1 MSRTLLRGAD
11 VITMAPGRP
20 DVESVDLLVDGDH
33 IAALGTHLNSA
44 GAEVIDLGGRI
55 VMPGLVNAHLHT
67 WQTAL
72 RFIGVDWSLVEYLG
86 NVHGG
91 SAPRYTA
98 HDMYVGNLAGA
109 LNQIDHGVTTIGD
122 WCHNCITPDHA
133 DAATEGLVHS
143 GIRAVFLHGTSHGTT
158 DGPHDT
164 GEVDRL
170 LNGPIADNPLLS
182 IGMAIKGPQLS
193 PPEVAIA
200 DLRAAAER
208 GIVASL
214 HQSIGTPG
222 PGWQAVTDADLWGPM
237 VNIVHGTGLDAGWIH
252 RLRDHGVSFTCTPEN
267 ELGQGHCA
275 EVTSHLLDMG
285 AAPSLGTDTEIVSPG
300 EVLIAVRIMLALQR
314 NLTHAKNYQQTGF
327 GASKASP
334 TVKDALTW
342 VTTEGARALGIAD
355 RVGRLQP
362 GMQADLTIIDTR
374 RINLWPV
381 HNPTAAALHANAD
394 NIESVMIAGT
404 WRKRD
409 HALVTSR
416 SATIRD
422 DLNESAARLRG
433 PVTFA

>member
-1 MSRTLLRGAD
+1 
-11 VITMAPGRP
+11 
-20 DVESVDLLVDGDH
+20 
-33 IAALGTHLNSA
+33 
-44 GAEVIDLGGRI
+44 
-55 VMPGLVNAHLHT
+55 
-67 WQTAL
+67 
-72 RFIGVDWSLVEYLG
+72 
-86 NVHGG
+86 
-91 SAPRYTA
+91 
-98 HDMYVGNLAGA
+98 
-109 LNQIDHGVTTIGD
+109 
-122 WCHNCITPDHA
+122 
-133 DAATEGLVHS
+133 
-143 GIRAVFLHGTSHGTT
+143 
-158 DGPHDT
+158 
-164 GEVDRL
+164 
-170 LNGPIADNPLLS
+170 
-182 IGMAIKGPQLS
+182 
-193 PPEVAIA
+193 
-200 DLRAAAER
+200 
-208 GIVASL
+208 
-214 HQSIGTPG
+214 
-222 PGWQAVTDADLWGPM
+222 
-237 VNIVHGTGLDAGWIH
+237 
-252 RLRDHGVSFTCTPEN
+252 
-267 ELGQGHCA
+267 
-275 EVTSHLLDMG
+275 MG